1 MMSALIVP
9 GEKAGVT
16 ATWQNGRA
24 AVDGWAAQQGE
35 ALVRAALRAGG
46 DTCPREMLRPMAT
59 LLHAVRGRYARAADA
74 WIVSAVGAPDFPSQS
89 QPCDED
95 VRRVFCELATRAVN
109 PQVDAGGRRWIAM
122 VVDFFQICL
131 KEADKD
137 ALVAHQM

>member
-1 MMSALIVP
+1 MGGANKVRRSCEPRCAP
-9 GEKAGVT
+9 A
-16 ATWQNGRA
+16 ATRARGRCS
-24 AVDGWAAQQGE
+24 DPWRSCFTRCG
-35 ALVRAALRAGG
+35 
-46 DTCPREMLRPMAT
+46 
-59 LLHAVRGRYARAADA
+59 GRYAQAADA